1 MDRSEFRLVLDKI
14 GIYDGRSF
22 SAAQED
28 AWFEVAGEPHTL
40 TDALAAV
47 LSFYS
52 KPFKRPA
59 YPGDIKALILD
70 IEGVRLRRCGTLET
84 NEQEW
89 FNGPTTPVYA
99 RIRSLISTGE
109 WTPDDYRSY
118 RRSGLILAQYMEKQG
133 APVG

>member
-1 MDRSEFRLVLDKI
+1 MERSEFRFVLDKI

-22 SAAQED
+22 SPAQDD
-28 AWFEVAGEPHTL
+28 AWFEVAGESHTL
-40 TDALAAV
+40 ADALAAV
-47 LSFYS
+47 LAFYS

-89 FNGPTTPVYA
+89 FNGPLAPVYA
-99 RIRSLISTGE
+99 RLRRLISTGE

-118 RRSGLILAQYMEKQG
+118 RRSGQILAQYMETQG
-133 APVG
+133 ALIG